1 MMGQRVAV
9 APGDRRVV
17 RTRSLPGRAVA
28 LGTLPEMPHRRSGA
42 HGYFVTE
49 KHLRNKK
56 VATTPLGVMA
66 TFWAEP

>member
-9 APGDRRVV
+9 ASGDWRVDC
-17 RTRSLPGRAVA
+17 TRSLPGRAVA
-28 LGTLPEMPHRRSGA
+28 LGTLPKMPYRRSGA

-49 KHLRNKK
+49 KYLRNKK

-66 TFWAEP
+66 TLWAEP